1 MHSMSKFRRS
11 EIYSLLHYTGY
22 ISVLLGIVMLVPIIV
37 AFIYHEPHYILPF
50 IYSSIISLVFG
61 VVLYKCFS
69 SGSEISLKV
78 AMLFSTLI
86 WLIGSAIAALPF
98 YLSGDLSYLN
108 GYFEAMS
115 GFTTTGFSMY
125 SNLDTVSYT
134 MDFWRGFM
142 QWLGG
147 IGIIVMALTVLSSSN
162 VSIMRLYSAEG
173 RDERLVPSIKHTTRI
188 ILYIY
193 LAYTAVSILLFIVA
207 GMPIFDSIFYA
218 FTALS
223 TGGFAMQ
230 NASIGYYHSI
240 WIEIVAMII
249 MIIGATNF
257 ALHYTVLKGNWK
269 EYFKDIETRV
279 SWPLI
284 IIGTII
290 GTIFLFNTSVYGHDI
305 LISLRYSIFQVVS
318 ALTTTGLQTATPSD
332 ITYQWE
338 GLGIFILTLLMIV
351 GAGACSTGGGIKWI
365 RIGILIKGMWWE
377 IKSLILPESAV
388 ISKKIHHINDV
399 KIDTKLLKITG
410 LFVFSYL
417 VIYFVSV
424 IIVLFYYPNVSQTL
438 FEVASALSNVGLG
451 SGLITTTSPF
461 VVKIVFIIDFWIG
474 RLEIWPILLL
484 VALLI
489 QNSIR
494 K

>member
-1 MHSMSKFRRS
+1 
-11 EIYSLLHYTGY
+11 
-22 ISVLLGIVMLVPIIV
+22 
-37 AFIYHEPHYILPF
+37 
-50 IYSSIISLVFG
+50 
-61 VVLYKCFS
+61 
-69 SGSEISLKV
+69 
-78 AMLFSTLI
+78 
-86 WLIGSAIAALPF
+86 
-98 YLSGDLSYLN
+98 
-108 GYFEAMS
+108 
-115 GFTTTGFSMY
+115 
-125 SNLDTVSYT
+125 
-134 MDFWRGFM
+134 
-142 QWLGG
+142 
-147 IGIIVMALTVLSSSN
+147 
-162 VSIMRLYSAEG
+162 
-173 RDERLVPSIKHTTRI
+173 
-188 ILYIY
+188 
-193 LAYTAVSILLFIVA
+193 
-207 GMPIFDSIFYA
+207 MPIFDSIFYA

-279 SWPLI
+279 SWPLL

-305 LISLRYSIFQVVS
+305 LISLRYSIFQVIS

-338 GLGIFILTLLMIV
+338 GLGILILTLLMIV

-365 RIGILIKGMWWE
+365 RIGILLKGMWWE

-417 VIYFVSV
+417 LIYFVSV

-451 SGLITTTSPF
+451 SGLITATSPF

>member
-1 MHSMSKFRRS
+1 MSKIRRT
-11 EIYSLLHYTGY
+11 ELNSLLHYTGY
-22 ISVLLGIVMLVPIIV
+22 ISILLGIVMLVPILV
-37 AFIYHEPHYILPF
+37 ALIYHESHYILPF
-50 IYSSIISLVFG
+50 IYSSIISLIFG

-69 SGSEISLKV
+69 GGIEISLKV

-86 WLIGSAIAALPF
+86 WLIGSAIGALPF

-134 MDFWRGFM
+134 MDFWKGFM

-193 LAYTAVSILLFIVA
+193 LGYTAFSILLFIIA
-207 GMPIFDSIFYA
+207 GMPLFDSIFYA

-240 WIEIVAMII
+240 WIEIAALII
-249 MIIGATNF
+249 MVIGATNF
-257 ALHYTVLKGNWK
+257 ALHYTILKGNWR

-279 SWPLI
+279 SWPLL

-290 GTIFLFNTSVYGHDI
+290 GTLFLFNTSVYGHDI

-318 ALTTTGLQTATPSD
+318 ALTTTGFQTASPSD

-351 GAGACSTGGGIKWI
+351 GAGACSTGGGIKWM
-365 RIGILIKGMWWE
+365 RIGILLKGMWWE

-388 ISKKIHHINDV
+388 ISKKIHHVNDV
-399 KIDTKLLKITG
+399 KIDQKLLKLTG

-451 SGLITTTSPF
+451 TGLITATSPF

-489 QNSIR
+489 QNSVR

>member
-1 MHSMSKFRRS
+1 MSKIRRS
-11 EIYSLLHYTGY
+11 ELNSLLHYTGY
-22 ISVLLGIVMLVPIIV
+22 ISILLGIVMLVPILV
-37 AFIYHEPHYILPF
+37 ALIYHESHYILPF
-50 IYSSIISLVFG
+50 IYSSIISLIFG
-61 VVLYKCFS
+61 VLLYKCFS
-69 SGSEISLKV
+69 GGIEISLKV

-86 WLIGSAIAALPF
+86 WLIGSAIGALPF

-134 MDFWRGFM
+134 MDFWKGFM

-193 LAYTAVSILLFIVA
+193 LGYTAFSILLFIIA
-207 GMPIFDSIFYA
+207 GMPLFDSIFYA

-240 WIEIVAMII
+240 WIEMAALII
-249 MIIGATNF
+249 MVIGATNF
-257 ALHYTVLKGNWK
+257 ALHYTVLKGNWR

-279 SWPLI
+279 SWPLL

-290 GTIFLFNTSVYGHDI
+290 GTLFLFNTSVYGHDI
-305 LISLRYSIFQVVS
+305 LISLRYSVFQVVS
-318 ALTTTGLQTATPSD
+318 ALTTTGFQTASPSD

-351 GAGACSTGGGIKWI
+351 GAGACSTGGGIKWM
-365 RIGILIKGMWWE
+365 RIGILLKGMWWE

-388 ISKKIHHINDV
+388 ISRKIHHVNDV
-399 KIDTKLLKITG
+399 KIDQKLLKLTG

-451 SGLITTTSPF
+451 TGLITATSPF
-461 VVKIVFIIDFWIG
+461 VVKIVFIINFWIG

-489 QNSIR
+489 QNSVR

>member
-1 MHSMSKFRRS
+1 M
-11 EIYSLLHYTGY
+11 
-22 ISVLLGIVMLVPIIV
+22 
-37 AFIYHEPHYILPF
+37 A
-50 IYSSIISLVFG
+50 
-61 VVLYKCFS
+61 
-69 SGSEISLKV
+69 
-78 AMLFSTLI
+78 
-86 WLIGSAIAALPF
+86 
-98 YLSGDLSYLN
+98 
-108 GYFEAMS
+108 
-115 GFTTTGFSMY
+115 
-125 SNLDTVSYT
+125 
-134 MDFWRGFM
+134 
-142 QWLGG
+142 GG

-173 RDERLVPSIKHTTRI
+173 RDERLVPSIRHTTRI

-193 LAYTAVSILLFIVA
+193 LSYTAVSILLFVIA

-240 WIEIVAMII
+240 WIELVAMII

-284 IIGTII
+284 ILGTII

-305 LISLRYSIFQVVS
+305 LLSLRYSVFQVVS

-338 GLGIFILTLLMIV
+338 GLGIFILTILMIV
-351 GAGACSTGGGIKWI
+351 GAGACSTGGGIKWM
-365 RIGILIKGMWWE
+365 RIGILFKGLWWE

-388 ISKKIHHINDV
+388 ISKKIHHVNDV
-399 KIDTKLLKITG
+399 KIDQKLIKLTG

-417 VIYFVSV
+417 VIYFVSI

-451 SGLITTTSPF
+451 SGLLTTTSPV

-484 VALLI
+484 FALLI